1 LTRTPGCIEMNPNLI
16 SIADLSSEEIRA
28 VLDRADELKVRRDDP
43 AARSILAGKSLA
55 AIFEKP
61 STRTRV
67 SLEVAMTDLGGH
79 ALYLNSGD
87 LQLGRGE
94 TIADTARVLSRF
106 VSGIA
111 ARVYDHN
118 TVEELAR
125 TATVPVINSLSNA
138 EHPCQILADLM
149 TMRERFGRLAGL
161 KVAWVGDGNNVCN
174 STILA
179 CALMGMDIAVASPP
193 GFGPD
198 RKILDQADRLGGRTV
213 VVADPVEAVRGA
225 DVVETDTWVSMGDEA
240 EAAKRAE
247 AFRRYQV
254 NSGLLRHA
262 KSDVIVLHCLPA
274 HRGHEI
280 TDEVMDGPQSAIL
293 DQSENRLHS
302 IKAVLEKLMVR

>member
-1 LTRTPGCIEMNPNLI
+1 MNLI
-16 SIADLSSEEIRA
+16 SIRDLSPGEVEA
-28 VLDRADELKVRRDDP
+28 VLDRADELKAGRSDP
-43 AARSILAGKSLA
+43 SSRSILAGKSLA

-79 ALYLNSGD
+79 ALYLSSKD

-118 TVEELAR
+118 AIEELGRYA
-125 TATVPVINSLSNA
+125 AVPVINALSNV

-179 CALMGMDIAVASPP
+179 AAMMGMEMAVAAPP
-193 GFGPD
+193 GYEPD
-198 RKILDQADRLGGRTV
+198 RKILDQAESLGGRTV

-225 DVVETDTWVSMGDEA
+225 DVVSTDTWISMGDEA
-240 EAAKRAE
+240 EAAKRVE

-254 NSGLLRHA
+254 NSDLLRHA
-262 KSDVIVLHCLPA
+262 SSEAIVLHCLPA
-274 HRGHEI
+274 HRGQEI
-280 TDEVMDGPQSAIL
+280 TDAVMDGPRSAIL

-302 IKAVLEKLMVR
+302 VKAVLERLMV